1 MKILKL
7 AALQNAGQMLNN
19 RTVGVYYSILH
30 HTEVHM

>member
-19 RTVGVYYSILH
+19 AKVGVYYSILH